1 MFSDYKV
8 QVVDFYKKNRE
19 NGWLPLNLINPTPSK
34 LKNESILVFNSR
46 GSEGDIGIIRQFFGH
61 REDEGGYLK
70 VIKTIDT
77 DKFKPLVNFL
87 KEQTQ
92 DTEDKN
98 IELLAWLLDFNPRPY
113 QFSLNT
119 NIIPSGDNK
128 NITNESESKS
138 EPIILLGYEIS
149 LPLKPWYQKR
159 NLRLVPILL
168 IALISFFVFNQSKS
182 SNFFLSF
189 GGNKNQ
195 CMYWANDRYILKNCD
210 EKMPQVQLIALD
222 ESKLN
227 YFKKIT
233 RPDTLK
239 ITDIS
244 GVWYSKIN
252 KVIELY
258 TSPGYHPIHNEKQLK
273 PLSKYMFNKYILNEQ
288 NRKLIN
294 TN

>member
-19 NGWLPLNLINPTPSK
+19 NGCLPLNLINPTPAK
-34 LKNESILVFNSR
+34 LKNESILVFQSR
-46 GSEGDIGIIRQFFGH
+46 GSKGDIGIIRQFFGH

-70 VIKTIDT
+70 AIKTIDT

-98 IELLAWLLDFNPRPY
+98 IELLAWLLDFKPRPY
-113 QFSLNT
+113 QFTLNT
-119 NIIPSGDNK
+119 YNLPSGEIK
-128 NITNESESKS
+128 NITNEGESKS
-138 EPIILLGYEIS
+138 EPIILLGYEIN

-159 NLRLVPILL
+159 NLRLITIFL
-168 IALISFFVFNQSKS
+168 IAIISFFMFNQFMS
-182 SNFFLSF
+182 SNSFLSF

-195 CMYWANDRYILKNCD
+195 CMYWSKNQYVTKNCD
-210 EKMPQVQLIALD
+210 EKMSQVKLIALD

-252 KVIELY
+252 KVIEL
-258 TSPGYHPIHNEKQLK
+258 
-273 PLSKYMFNKYILNEQ
+273 
-288 NRKLIN
+288 
-294 TN
+294 